1 MRQLVRE
8 APAALPAVVRAPL
21 AMTAALATAI
31 LVALGILH
39 FHDSGL
45 TGIDAAVLPSID
57 GVRPPW
63 RYVALVFDFGG
74 EPVGSTILVALI
86 AVLCFVV
93 HRVRAAVVTV
103 LGVVVTVAVT
113 TVLKPI
119 VGRTIH
125 GEFLSYPSGHTA
137 LATALA
143 VVIGLVAADRLGLGR
158 VAAVVLVL
166 VLGLALVAGVAMGWA
181 EVALGAHYPTDAVG
195 GFCAAL
201 AAVPA
206 TAWLVDRIAERL

>member
-1 MRQLVRE
+1 
-8 APAALPAVVRAPL
+8 
-21 AMTAALATAI
+21 MTAALATAV

-39 FHDSGL
+39 FHDAGL

-57 GVRPPW
+57 GVQPPW

-86 AVLCFVV
+86 AVVCFLV
-93 HRVRAAVVTV
+93 HRIRAAALTV

-113 TVLKPI
+113 TVLKPL

-137 LATALA
+137 MATALA
-143 VVIGLVAADRLGLGR
+143 LVIGLVLADRLAFDR
-158 VAAVVLVL
+158 AAAVVL
-166 VLGLALVAGVAMGWA
+166 VLGLALVAAVAMGWA
-181 EVALGAHYPTDAVG
+181 EVALGAHYPTDAAG

-206 TAWLVDRIAERL
+206 TGWLVDRVAERL

>member
-1 MRQLVRE
+1 MRQQVRA
-8 APAALPAVVRAPL
+8 APAAMPAVLRAPL
-21 AMTAALATAI
+21 AMTAALATAV

-57 GVRPPW
+57 GVQPPW
-63 RYVALVFDFGG
+63 RYVALVIDFGG
-74 EPVGSTILVALI
+74 EPVGSTVLVALLAAVCFLVHRLRT
-86 AVLCFVV
+86 AVL
-93 HRVRAAVVTV
+93 TV

-143 VVIGLVAADRLGLGR
+143 LVIGLLLVDRLGLGR
-158 VAAVVLVL
+158 VAGVVL

-181 EVALGAHYPTDAVG
+181 EVALGAHYPTDAMG

-201 AAVPA
+201 AAVPV
-206 TAWLVDRIAERL
+206 TGWLVDRAADRL

>member
-1 MRQLVRE
+1 MRQLVRT
-8 APAALPAVVRAPL
+8 APPALPAVLRAPL
-21 AMTAALATAI
+21 SISAALATAV

-45 TGIDAAVLPSID
+45 TGFDAALLPSID

-74 EPVGSTILVALI
+74 EPVGSAILI
-86 AVLCFVV
+86 ALLAGVCWLV
-93 HRVRAAVVTV
+93 HRVRAAVLTV

-113 TVLKPI
+113 TVLKPL

-137 LATALA
+137 MATALA
-143 VVIGLVAADRLGLGR
+143 LVIGLVLTERWALGR
-158 VAAVVLVL
+158 AAGVSLA
-166 VLGLALVAGVAMGWA
+166 LGVALVAGLAMGWA

-206 TAWLVDRIAERL
+206 TAWALDRVADRL

>member
-1 MRQLVRE
+1 MRQLVRT
-8 APAALPAVVRAPL
+8 APAALPPVLRAPL
-21 AMTAALATAI
+21 AMSAALATAVV
-31 LVALGILH
+31 VALGILH

-45 TGIDAAVLPSID
+45 TGIDAAILPSID

-63 RYVALVFDFGG
+63 RYLALVFDFGG
-74 EPVGSTILVALI
+74 EPVGSVILVALL
-86 AVLCFVV
+86 AGVCFLA
-93 HRVRAAVVTV
+93 HRVRTAVLTV

-119 VGRTIH
+119 VGRRIH

-143 VVIGLVAADRLGLGR
+143 LIVALLLTDRLGLGR
-158 VAAVVLVL
+158 GAAVVLA
-166 VLGLALVAGVAMGWA
+166 LGLAVVAGVAMGWA
-181 EVALGAHYPTDAVG
+181 EVALGAHYPTDALG

-206 TAWLVDRIAERL
+206 TAWLLDRVADRL

>member
-1 MRQLVRE
+1 VRELVRR
-8 APAALPAVVRAPL
+8 APAALPAVLRAPL
-21 AMTAALATAI
+21 AMAGALAVAV

-45 TGIDAAVLPSID
+45 TGIDAALLPSID
-57 GVRPPW
+57 GVEPPW

-74 EPVGSTILVALI
+74 EPVGSAILVALI
-86 AVLCFVV
+86 AVVCFLAR
-93 HRVRAAVVTV
+93 RVRTAALTV

-143 VVIGLVAADRLGLGR
+143 LVIAILVTDRLALGR
-158 VAAVVLVL
+158 TVAVPLA
-166 VLGLALVAGVAMGWA
+166 LGLALVAGIAMGWA

-206 TAWLVDRIAERL
+206 TAWLLDRVADRL

>member
-1 MRQLVRE
+1 VKELVRT
-8 APAALPAVVRAPL
+8 APVALPATLRAPL
-21 AMTAALATAI
+21 AMTGALATAV

-45 TGIDAAVLPSID
+45 TGIDAAMLPSID

-74 EPVGSTILVALI
+74 EPVGATILVALI
-86 AVLCFVV
+86 VLAGFLA
-93 HRVRAAVVTV
+93 HRVRIAVLAV
-103 LGVVVTVAVT
+103 LGVLATVAVT

-143 VVIGLVAADRLGLGR
+143 LVIGLLMADRLHLGR
-158 VAAVVLVL
+158 AAAVTLL
-166 VLGLALVAGVAMGWA
+166 LGLAVVAGIAMGWA
-181 EVALGAHYPTDAVG
+181 EVALGAHYPTDTIG

-206 TAWLVDRIAERL
+206 TAWGVDRVADHL

>member
-1 MRQLVRE
+1 VRQLVRE
-8 APAALPAVVRAPL
+8 APAAVPAGLRAPL
-21 AMTAALATAI
+21 AMTAALATAV

-63 RYVALVFDFGG
+63 RYVALVIDFGG
-74 EPVGSTILVALI
+74 EPVGATILVA
-86 AVLCFVV
+86 VLALVCFLV
-93 HRVRAAVVTV
+93 HRIRAAVLTV
-103 LGVVVTVAVT
+103 LGVAVTVAVT
-113 TVLKPI
+113 TSLKPI
-119 VGRTIH
+119 IGRTIH

-143 VVIGLVAADRLGLGR
+143 VVIALLVADRLGLGR
-158 VAAVVLVL
+158 VPAVVL

-201 AAVPA
+201 ATVPA
-206 TAWLVDRIAERL
+206 TAWVVDRAAARL

>member
-1 MRQLVRE
+1 MRQLVRT
-8 APAALPAVVRAPL
+8 APEALPAELRAPL
-21 AMTAALATAI
+21 AMTAALATAV

-45 TGIDAAVLPSID
+45 TGIDAALLPSID
-57 GVRPPW
+57 GARPPW

-74 EPVGSTILVALI
+74 EPLGSVILVALI
-86 AVLCFVV
+86 AGVCFLV
-93 HRVRAAVVTV
+93 HRVRAAVLTV

-137 LATALA
+137 MATALA
-143 VVIGLVAADRLGLGR
+143 LIIALVLADRPALGR
-158 VAAVVLVL
+158 APAMLL
-166 VLGLALVAGVAMGWA
+166 VLGLALLAGVAMGWA
-181 EVALGAHYPTDAVG
+181 EVGLGAHYPTDAVG

-206 TAWLVDRIAERL
+206 TAWLVDRVAGRL

>member
-1 MRQLVRE
+1 MRQLVRT
-8 APAALPAVVRAPL
+8 APAALPPVLRTPL
-21 AMTAALATAI
+21 AMSAALATAVV
-31 LVALGILH
+31 LALGILH

-45 TGIDAAVLPSID
+45 TGLDAAILPSID
-57 GVRPPW
+57 GVQPPW

-74 EPVGSTILVALI
+74 EPVGSVILVALLAGVCVLARRLRT
-86 AVLCFVV
+86 AVL
-93 HRVRAAVVTV
+93 TV

-119 VGRTIH
+119 VGRNIH

-143 VVIGLVAADRLGLGR
+143 LVVGLLLTDRLSLGR
-158 VAAVVLVL
+158 GAAVVLVL
-166 VLGLALVAGVAMGWA
+166 GLAVVAGVAMGWA
-181 EVALGAHYPTDAVG
+181 EVALGAHYPTDALG

-201 AAVPA
+201 ATVPA
-206 TAWLVDRIAERL
+206 TAWLLDRVADRL

>member
-1 MRQLVRE
+1 MKELVRT
-8 APAALPAVVRAPL
+8 APAALPAVLRAPL
-21 AMTAALATAI
+21 AMTCALATAV
-31 LVALGILH
+31 LLALGILH

-45 TGIDAAVLPSID
+45 TGIDAALLPSID

-63 RYVALVFDFGG
+63 RYAALVVDFGG
-74 EPVGSTILVALI
+74 EPVGSTVLVAVI
-86 AVLCFVV
+86 AVVCFLL
-93 HRVRAAVVTV
+93 HRVRAAVLTV
-103 LGVVVTVAVT
+103 FGVVVTVAVT
-113 TVLKPI
+113 TLLKPI

-143 VVIGLVAADRLGLGR
+143 LVIAFLLADRLRLGR
-158 VAAVVLVL
+158 VAAMVL
-166 VLGLALVAGVAMGWA
+166 VLGLALVAGLAMGWA
-181 EVALGAHYPTDAVG
+181 EVALGAHYPTDALG

-206 TAWLVDRIAERL
+206 TGWLLDRVADRL

>member
-1 MRQLVRE
+1 MRQLVRT
-8 APAALPAVVRAPL
+8 APAALPATLRAPL
-21 AMTAALATAI
+21 AMTAALATAV

-39 FHDSGL
+39 FHESGL
-45 TGIDAAVLPSID
+45 KGIDAALLPSID
-57 GVRPPW
+57 GVQPPW

-74 EPVGSTILVALI
+74 EPIGSTILVALLALVCFLVHRI
-86 AVLCFVV
+86 RTAVL
-93 HRVRAAVVTV
+93 TV
-103 LGVVVTVAVT
+103 LGVVATVAVT
-113 TVLKPI
+113 TLLKPI

-143 VVIGLVAADRLGLGR
+143 VVIALVLADRLGWGR
-158 VAAVVLVL
+158 APAVVL
-166 VLGLALVAGVAMGWA
+166 VLGLAVVAGVAMGWA

-206 TAWLVDRIAERL
+206 TAWLVDRVAERL

>member
-1 MRQLVRE
+1 MRQQVRT
-8 APAALPAVVRAPL
+8 APAALPAAMRTPL
-21 AMTAALATAI
+21 AMTAALATAV

-45 TGIDAAVLPSID
+45 TGIDAALLPSID
-57 GVRPPW
+57 GVQPPW
-63 RYVALVFDFGG
+63 RYAALVIDFGG
-74 EPVGSTILVALI
+74 EPVGSTVLVALL
-86 AVLCFVV
+86 AVVCFLV
-93 HRVRAAVVTV
+93 HRLRAAVLTV

-119 VGRTIH
+119 VGRKIH

-143 VVIGLVAADRLGLGR
+143 LVIGLLLVDRLGLGR
-158 VAAVVLVL
+158 VAGVVL
-166 VLGLALVAGVAMGWA
+166 VLGLALVAGIVMGWA

-206 TAWLVDRIAERL
+206 TGWVVDRSADRL

>member
-1 MRQLVRE
+1 MRELVRT
-8 APAALPAVVRAPL
+8 APEALPVALRAPL
-21 AMTAALATAI
+21 AMSGALATAV

-45 TGIDAAVLPSID
+45 TGIDAAVLPSLD

-74 EPVGSTILVALI
+74 EPVGSTILVALVALLGFLAHRVRI
-86 AVLCFVV
+86 AVLTVV
-93 HRVRAAVVTV
+93 GV
-103 LGVVVTVAVT
+103 LATVAVT

-137 LATALA
+137 MATALA
-143 VVIGLVAADRLGLGR
+143 LVIGLLVADRLHLGR
-158 VAAVVLVL
+158 TAGVLLMLVLAAV
-166 VLGLALVAGVAMGWA
+166 AGIAMGWA
-181 EVALGAHYPTDAVG
+181 EVSLGAHYPTDAIG

-201 AAVPA
+201 AVVPA
-206 TAWLVDRIAERL
+206 MAWAVDRVADRL

>member
-1 MRQLVRE
+1 VKELVRA
-8 APAALPAVVRAPL
+8 APAALPAALRPPL
-21 AMTAALATAI
+21 AMTAALATAV

-39 FHDSGL
+39 FHDAGL
-45 TGIDAAVLPSID
+45 TGIDAALLPSID
-57 GVRPPW
+57 GVQPPW

-86 AVLCFVV
+86 ALACYLAR
-93 HRVRAAVVTV
+93 RVRTAVLTV

-113 TVLKPI
+113 TVLKPV

-143 VVIGLVAADRLGLGR
+143 LVVGLLLADRLGLDR
-158 VAAVVLVL
+158 AAAVPL
-166 VLGLALVAGVAMGWA
+166 VLGLALIAGLAMGWA

-201 AAVPA
+201 AAIPA
-206 TAWLVDRIAERL
+206 TAWLVDRVADRL

>member
-1 MRQLVRE
+1 MRQLVRT
-8 APAALPAVVRAPL
+8 APPALPAVVRSPL
-21 AMTAALATAI
+21 AMTAALATAVLI
-31 LVALGILH
+31 ALGILH
-39 FHDSGL
+39 FRDASL
-45 TGIDAAVLPSID
+45 TGIDAALLPSLD

-63 RYVALVFDFGG
+63 RSVALVFDFGG
-74 EPVGSTILVALI
+74 EPVGSVTLI
-86 AVLCFVV
+86 ALLSGVCWLLR
-93 HRVRAAVVTV
+93 RVRTAVLTV

-113 TVLKPI
+113 TGLKPL

-137 LATALA
+137 MATALA
-143 VVIGLVAADRLGLGR
+143 LVIAFLLTERLALGR
-158 VAAVVLVL
+158 AAAVSLA
-166 VLGLALVAGVAMGWA
+166 LGLALVAGVAMGWA

-206 TAWLVDRIAERL
+206 TAWTLDRVADRL

>member
-1 MRQLVRE
+1 VRQLVRE
-8 APAALPAVVRAPL
+8 APAAVPAALRAPL
-21 AMTAALATAI
+21 AMTAALATAV

-63 RYVALVFDFGG
+63 RYVALAVDFGG
-74 EPVGSTILVALI
+74 EPVGSTILVALL
-86 AVLCFVV
+86 ALVCFLA
-93 HRVRAAVVTV
+93 HRIRAAVLTV
-103 LGVVVTVAVT
+103 LGVAVTVAVT

-119 VGRTIH
+119 IGRTIH

-143 VVIGLVAADRLGLGR
+143 LVIGLVLADRLGLGR
-158 VAAVVLVL
+158 APAVVL

-206 TAWLVDRIAERL
+206 TAWAVDRVAERL

>member
-8 APAALPAVVRAPL
+8 APAALPAVLRAPL
-21 AMTAALATAI
+21 AMTAALATAV

-57 GVRPPW
+57 GVQPPW

-86 AVLCFVV
+86 AVVCFVV

-103 LGVVVTVAVT
+103 LGVVVAVAVT
-113 TVLKPI
+113 TAVKPI

-143 VVIGLVAADRLGLGR
+143 LVIGLVVADRLELGR
-158 VAAVVLVL
+158 VAAVVLV
-166 VLGLALVAGVAMGWA
+166 VGLALLAGVAMGWA

-206 TAWLVDRIAERL
+206 TAWLVDRVAERL

>member
-1 MRQLVRE
+1 VRQLVRT
-8 APAALPAVVRAPL
+8 APPALPAVLRAPL
-21 AMTAALATAI
+21 SISAALATAV

-39 FHDSGL
+39 FHESGL
-45 TGIDAAVLPSID
+45 TGIDAALLPPID

-63 RYVALVFDFGG
+63 RDVALVIDFGG
-74 EPVGSTILVALI
+74 EPVGSTVLVALI
-86 AVLCFVV
+86 AVVCFLV
-93 HRVRAAVVTV
+93 HRVRAAVLTV

-113 TVLKPI
+113 TLLKPV

-143 VVIGLVAADRLGLGR
+143 LVIAFLLADRLRPGR
-158 VAAVVLVL
+158 AAAMVL
-166 VLGLALVAGVAMGWA
+166 VLGPALVAGLAMGWA
-181 EVALGAHYPTDAVG
+181 EVALGAHYPTDALG

-206 TAWLVDRIAERL
+206 TGWLVDRVADRL

>member
-1 MRQLVRE
+1 MRQQVRA
-8 APAALPAVVRAPL
+8 APAAMPAVLRAPL
-21 AMTAALATAI
+21 AMTAALATAV

-57 GVRPPW
+57 GVQPPW
-63 RYVALVFDFGG
+63 RYVALVIDFGG
-74 EPVGSTILVALI
+74 EPVGSTVLVALLAAVCFLVHRLRT
-86 AVLCFVV
+86 AVL
-93 HRVRAAVVTV
+93 TV

-143 VVIGLVAADRLGLGR
+143 LVIGLLLVDRLGLGR
-158 VAAVVLVL
+158 VAGVVLVL
-166 VLGLALVAGVAMGWA
+166 GPALVAGVAMGWA

-201 AAVPA
+201 AAVPV
-206 TAWLVDRIAERL
+206 TGWLVDRAADRL

>member
-1 MRQLVRE
+1 VKELVRA
-8 APAALPAVVRAPL
+8 APAALPAALRPPL
-21 AMTAALATAI
+21 AMTAALATAV

-39 FHDSGL
+39 FHDAGL
-45 TGIDAAVLPSID
+45 TGIDAALLPSID
-57 GVRPPW
+57 GVQPPW

-86 AVLCFVV
+86 ALACYLAR
-93 HRVRAAVVTV
+93 RVRTAVLTV

-113 TVLKPI
+113 TVLKPV

-143 VVIGLVAADRLGLGR
+143 LVVGLLLADRLGLGR
-158 VAAVVLVL
+158 AAAVPL
-166 VLGLALVAGVAMGWA
+166 VLGLALIAGLAMGWA

-201 AAVPA
+201 AAIPA
-206 TAWLVDRIAERL
+206 TAWLVDRVADRL

>member
-1 MRQLVRE
+1 MRQLVRT
-8 APAALPAVVRAPL
+8 APAALPAVLRAPL
-21 AMTAALATAI
+21 AMSAALATAV

-45 TGIDAAVLPSID
+45 TGIDAAFLPSID
-57 GVRPPW
+57 GVQPPW

-74 EPVGSTILVALI
+74 EPAGSVILI
-86 AVLCFVV
+86 ALLAGICFLA
-93 HRVRAAVVTV
+93 HRVRTAVLTV

-113 TVLKPI
+113 TVLKPL

-137 LATALA
+137 MATALA
-143 VVIGLVAADRLGLGR
+143 LVIGLLLTDRLALGR
-158 VAAVVLVL
+158 AAAVALA
-166 VLGLALVAGVAMGWA
+166 LGLALVAGVAMGWA

-201 AAVPA
+201 AAVPV
-206 TAWLVDRIAERL
+206 TAWVLDRVADRL

>member
-1 MRQLVRE
+1 MRQLVRS
-8 APAALPAVVRAPL
+8 APSALPVALRGPL
-21 AMTAALATAI
+21 AMSAGLATAV

-39 FHDSGL
+39 FHESGL
-45 TGIDAAVLPSID
+45 TGIDAAVLPAID
-57 GVRPPW
+57 GVQPPW

-74 EPVGSTILVALI
+74 EPLGSVILVALI
-86 AVLCFVV
+86 AGVCFLA
-93 HRVRAAVVTV
+93 HRVRTAVLTV
-103 LGVVVTVAVT
+103 LGVVATVVVT

-143 VVIGLVAADRLGLGR
+143 TVIALLLVDRLGLGR
-158 VAAVVLVL
+158 AAAMPL
-166 VLGLALVAGVAMGWA
+166 VLGLALLAGLAMGWA
-181 EVALGAHYPTDAVG
+181 EVALGAHYPTDALG

-201 AAVPA
+201 AVVPA
-206 TAWLVDRIAERL
+206 TAWLVDRVADRI

>member
-1 MRQLVRE
+1 
-8 APAALPAVVRAPL
+8 
-21 AMTAALATAI
+21 MTAALATAVLI
-31 LVALGILH
+31 ALGILH

-57 GVRPPW
+57 GVQPPW

-74 EPVGSTILVALI
+74 EPVGSTVLVAVL
-86 AVLCFVV
+86 AVVCFLV
-93 HRVRAAVVTV
+93 HRIRAAVVTV
-103 LGVVVTVAVT
+103 LGVVATVAVT
-113 TVLKPI
+113 TLLKPI

-143 VVIGLVAADRLGLGR
+143 LVIGLLLADRLGLGR
-158 VAAVVLVL
+158 AAAVVL

-206 TAWLVDRIAERL
+206 TAWLVDRVAERL

>member
-1 MRQLVRE
+1 VRQLVRT
-8 APAALPAVVRAPL
+8 APAALPAVLRAPL
-21 AMTAALATAI
+21 AMSAALATAV

-45 TGIDAAVLPSID
+45 TGIDAALLPSID
-57 GVRPPW
+57 GVQPPW

-74 EPVGSTILVALI
+74 EPAGSVILI
-86 AVLCFVV
+86 ALLAGVCFLA
-93 HRVRAAVVTV
+93 HRVRTAVLTV

-113 TVLKPI
+113 TVLKPL

-137 LATALA
+137 MATALA
-143 VVIGLVAADRLGLGR
+143 LVIGLLLTDRLALGR
-158 VAAVVLVL
+158 AAAVALT
-166 VLGLALVAGVAMGWA
+166 LGLALVAGVAMGWA

-201 AAVPA
+201 AAVPV
-206 TAWLVDRIAERL
+206 TAWVLDRVADRL

>member
-1 MRQLVRE
+1 MRQLVRT
-8 APAALPAVVRAPL
+8 APPALPALLRTPL
-21 AMTAALATAI
+21 AMTAALATAV
-31 LVALGILH
+31 LVALAILH
-39 FHDSGL
+39 FRDSSL
-45 TGIDAAVLPSID
+45 TGIDAAILPSIYP
-57 GVRPPW
+57 VQPPW

-74 EPVGSTILVALI
+74 EPVGSVILI
-86 AVLCFVV
+86 ALLSGVCWLAHRIRTAVL
-93 HRVRAAVVTV
+93 TV

-113 TVLKPI
+113 TVLKPL

-143 VVIGLVAADRLGLGR
+143 LVIALLLTERLELGR
-158 VAAVVLVL
+158 AAAVS
-166 VLGLALVAGVAMGWA
+166 LALGSAVVAGVAMGWA
-181 EVALGAHYPTDAVG
+181 EVALGAHYPTDALG

-206 TAWLVDRIAERL
+206 TAWVLDRTADRL

>member
-1 MRQLVRE
+1 MRQLVRT
-8 APAALPAVVRAPL
+8 APAALPVALRAPL
-21 AMTAALATAI
+21 AMSGALATAV

-39 FHDSGL
+39 FRDSGL
-45 TGIDAAVLPSID
+45 TGIDAALLPSID
-57 GVRPPW
+57 GVEPPW

-74 EPVGSTILVALI
+74 EPVGSVILVGLI
-86 AVLCFVV
+86 ATVCYLV
-93 HRVRAAVVTV
+93 HRVRTVVLTV
-103 LGVVVTVAVT
+103 LGVLATVAVT
-113 TVLKPI
+113 TALKPI

-125 GEFLSYPSGHTA
+125 GHFLSYPSGHTA

-143 VVIGLVAADRLGLGR
+143 LIVALLLTDRLGLGR
-158 VAAVVLVL
+158 AAAMAL

-181 EVALGAHYPTDAVG
+181 EVALGAHYPTDALG

-206 TAWLVDRIAERL
+206 TAWLVDRIADRL

>member
-1 MRQLVRE
+1 MRQLVRT
-8 APAALPAVVRAPL
+8 APAALPAVLRSPL
-21 AMTAALATAI
+21 AMTAALATAV

-45 TGIDAAVLPSID
+45 TGIDAALLPAID

-63 RYVALVFDFGG
+63 RYVALVIDFGG
-74 EPVGSTILVALI
+74 EPVGSVILIGLLAGVCWLARQVRT
-86 AVLCFVV
+86 AVL
-93 HRVRAAVVTV
+93 TV

-113 TVLKPI
+113 TVLKPV

-143 VVIGLVAADRLGLGR
+143 LVIALVLTERLGLGR
-158 VAAVVLVL
+158 VAGLVL
-166 VLGLALVAGVAMGWA
+166 VLGLALVAGLAMGWA
-181 EVALGAHYPTDAVG
+181 EVALGAHYPTDALG

-206 TAWLVDRIAERL
+206 TARVLDRTADRL

>member
-1 MRQLVRE
+1 
-8 APAALPAVVRAPL
+8 
-21 AMTAALATAI
+21 MTAALATAVLI
-31 LVALGILH
+31 ALGILH

-57 GVRPPW
+57 GVQPPW

-74 EPVGSTILVALI
+74 EPVGSTVLVAVL
-86 AVLCFVV
+86 AVVCFLV
-93 HRVRAAVVTV
+93 HRIRAAVVTV
-103 LGVVVTVAVT
+103 LGVVATVAVT
-113 TVLKPI
+113 TLLKPI

-143 VVIGLVAADRLGLGR
+143 LVIALLLADRLGLGR
-158 VAAVVLVL
+158 AAAVVL

-206 TAWLVDRIAERL
+206 TAWLVDRVAERL

>member
-1 MRQLVRE
+1 VRQLVRE

-21 AMTAALATAI
+21 AMTAALATAV

-57 GVRPPW
+57 GVQPPW

-86 AVLCFVV
+86 AVVCFVV

-113 TVLKPI
+113 TVVKPI

-143 VVIGLVAADRLGLGR
+143 LVIGLVVADRLGLGR
-158 VAAVVLVL
+158 VAAVVLV
-166 VLGLALVAGVAMGWA
+166 VGLALVAGVAMGWA

-206 TAWLVDRIAERL
+206 TAWLVDRVAERL

>member
-1 MRQLVRE
+1 ML
-8 APAALPAVVRAPL
+8 
-21 AMTAALATAI
+21 I
-31 LVALGILH
+31 ALGILH

-57 GVRPPW
+57 GVQPPW

-74 EPVGSTILVALI
+74 EPVGSTILVAVL
-86 AVLCFVV
+86 AVVCFLV
-93 HRVRAAVVTV
+93 HRIRAAVLTV

-113 TVLKPI
+113 TLLKPTI
-119 VGRTIH
+119 GRTIH

-143 VVIGLVAADRLGLGR
+143 LVIALLLADRLGLGR
-158 VAAVVLVL
+158 VAAVVV
-166 VLGLALVAGVAMGWA
+166 VLGLAVVAGVAMGWA

-206 TAWLVDRIAERL
+206 TAWLVDRVAERL